1 MPYIAFHTEVK
12 KPLEKEPRGLQITK
26 ELEDVEVDEGEPATL
41 EMCFVS
47 DTPATVA
54 WFKEMRPVEEG
65 RRIKIITDENSSKLV
80 IKKTVGKDEGLYK
93 CSVQSGEQE
102 LNSSAE
108 LIVEGIWKFVIFL
121 FECSILLP
129 NERCHCFHPEILY

>member
-1 MPYIAFHTEVK
+1 MTEVK

-41 EMCFVS
+41 EMCFAS
-47 DTPATVA
+47 DTSITVA
-54 WFKEMRPVEEG
+54 WFKDMRPVEQG
-65 RRIKIITDENSSKLV
+65 RRIKIFTDEHSSKLV

-93 CSVQSGEQE
+93 CSVQSGDQE

-108 LIVEGIWKFVIFL
+108 LIVEGIYKFVIFL
-121 FECSILLP
+121 FECSILLL
-129 NERCHCFHPEILY
+129 NERCPCFHPEILY

>member
-1 MPYIAFHTEVK
+1 MTEVK

-26 ELEDVEVDEGEPATL
+26 ELEDVEVDEGESATL

-47 DTPATVA
+47 DTTATVA
-54 WFKEMRPVEEG
+54 WFKDMRPVEQG

-80 IKKTVGKDEGLYK
+80 IKKTVDKDEGLYK

-121 FECSILLP
+121 FECSFLLP
-129 NERCHCFHPEILY
+129 NERCH